1 MSFPNHNVYLL
12 FLAIR
17 LMDHQFAEDRV
28 VALIIAS
35 IRYGIDR
42 DSISEYLQREI
53 VDRGTRHHCFLTAL
67 EINEE
72 IDAICGQKEV
82 AIAVIVEH
90 VRGRFAKTRA
100 EPRPTTPASNHIAGR
115 VASPALSQ
123 PSATVVRQYIK
134 GSENELS
141 LPVLGR
147 KVFVVEEAGVWVF
160 VEDPGSGTS
169 GWVPR
174 DTLSLNLN
182 VGHV

>member
-1 MSFPNHNVYLL
+1 MEEKL
-12 FLAIR
+12 
-17 LMDHQFAEDRV
+17 

-42 DSISEYLQREI
+42 DSISDYLQREI
-53 VDRGTRHHCFLTAL
+53 TDRGTRHHCFLTAL

-72 IDAICGQKEV
+72 LNGLRGKQEL

-90 VRGRFAKTRA
+90 VRSHFAKAFQER
-100 EPRPTTPASNHIAGR
+100 RSTTPSSNFNAGPIT
-115 VASPALSQ
+115 SPALSQ
-123 PSATVVRQYIK
+123 PSATVVRQYIR

-147 KVFVVEEAGVWVF
+147 KVFVVEEAGVWMF
-160 VEDPGSGTS
+160 VEDASSGAS

-182 VGHV
+182 VGNV